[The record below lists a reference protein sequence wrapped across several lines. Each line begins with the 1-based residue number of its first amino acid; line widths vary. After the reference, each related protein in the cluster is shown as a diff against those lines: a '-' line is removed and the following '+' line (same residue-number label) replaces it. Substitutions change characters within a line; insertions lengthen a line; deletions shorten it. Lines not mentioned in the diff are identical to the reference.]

1 MNPVKL
7 VHSLD
12 YSLICLLKNAFQLPN
27 SNFGVLQEKHSV
39 RTVSIG
45 RQLIRVLSDSGLRF
59 GAMYDA
65 SNKFTERW
73 ISRFVDKSAN
83 FDPHGNGSR
92 LAASQQEPTPL
103 NCLRFK
109 FHVSPAA
116 KTTEIKREIENV
128 LGARPLSES
137 IHRVLL
143 LGIINE
149 IPIHEHARPLFERAH
164 ELLASPFQ

>member
-1 MNPVKL
+1 
-7 VHSLD
+7 
-12 YSLICLLKNAFQLPN
+12 
-27 SNFGVLQEKHSV
+27 
-39 RTVSIG
+39 
-45 RQLIRVLSDSGLRF
+45 
-59 GAMYDA
+59 MYDA

-73 ISRFVDKSAN
+73 ISRFVDRGAN

-92 LAASQQEPTPL
+92 LAASQQEPTPP
-103 NCLRFK
+103 NSLRFK

-149 IPIHEHARPLFERAH
+149 FPIHEHAPMDED
-164 ELLASPFQ
+164 LLILKADRNAAFVAKFNPFYFVYVGLEDEETCDF